1 MHDELAEIRDFLEH
15 CPPFDGLDR
24 ASLAALT
31 RHFVIRYLRR
41 GATFPPDGNAC
52 LWLIRQGAIELR
64 TADGQLARRMAEGD
78 VHDAACLPDSLE
90 RQWSG
95 RAVEDTL
102 LYGLPQA
109 DLEQLGED
117 HLDLRQQALDD
128 LGQRLRQARRG
139 GGLPIERDL
148 GSLPLA
154 TLVARSPVCARA
166 TETIREATMRMTR
179 ERVSALLVWSTE
191 GDSAASSPTATCAA
205 AALPPACPTTRRSRR
220 S

>member
-1 MHDELAEIRDFLEH
+1 L
-15 CPPFDGLDR
+15 PTDGR
-24 ASLAALT
+24 
-31 RHFVIRYLRR
+31 
-41 GATFPPDGNAC
+41 
-52 LWLIRQGAIELR
+52 
-64 TADGQLARRMAEGD
+64 GD

-109 DLEQLGED
+109 DLEKLWGD
-117 HLDLRQQALDD
+117 HPKLRQQAFSD

-139 GGLPIERDL
+139 AGLPIERDL

-166 TETIREATMRMTR
+166 TETIREAAMRMTR

-205 AALPPACPTTRRSRR
+205 AVLPSASPTTRRCRR

>member
-1 MHDELAEIRDFLEH
+1 MHDELAEIRDFLVN
-15 CPPFDGLDR
+15 CPPFDGLDV

-31 RHFVIRYLRR
+31 RQFVIRYLRR
-41 GATFPPDGNAC
+41 GASFPPDGNAC
-52 LWLIRQGAIELR
+52 LWVLRQGAIELR

-90 RQWSG
+90 RPWSG
-95 RAVEDTL
+95 HAVEDTL

-109 DLEQLGED
+109 DLEKLWGD
-117 HLDLRQQALDD
+117 HPELRQQAFSD

-139 GGLPIERDL
+139 AGLPIERDL

-166 TETIREATMRMTR
+166 TETIREAAMRMTR